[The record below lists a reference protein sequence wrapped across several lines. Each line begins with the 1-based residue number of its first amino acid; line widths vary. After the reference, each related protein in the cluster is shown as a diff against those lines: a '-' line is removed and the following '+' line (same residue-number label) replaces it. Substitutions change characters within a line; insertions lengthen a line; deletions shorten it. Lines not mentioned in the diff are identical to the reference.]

1 MRKKKMAGIVFLP
14 VAIVFLLGIQCFA
27 QEPPLN
33 PNGFPSGVHYNL
45 NLIGKKSEFNQDGL
59 GCVVDPL
66 AYGNVVFVPEYGAG
80 DIWLKS
86 GKKAT
91 ASTLQ
96 VTDPCATAFDG
107 DAAELQLPANSNGYW
122 VYARALGKLTGNPTM
137 TITPQLITVS
147 SEYET
152 LLYLGLVTSNG
163 FVRADG
169 TEITRT
175 KGKHPAVP
183 ISDLFAWQGYVCY
196 TVDPA
201 TFGVTDPYPLTGMC
215 GNDTSNPADGIPD
228 VIVGPPSGGIC
239 EVGIVYQLYCHY
251 YDTAWVFNIADFV
264 DYLWGTDNQGAKLV
278 QIRFYPR

>member
-1 MRKKKMAGIVFLP
+1 MSKEKMAGIVFLP
-14 VAIVFLLGIQCFA
+14 VVFVFLLGIQCFA

-33 PNGFPSGVHYNL
+33 PNGFPSGPHYNL
-45 NLIGKKSEFNQDGL
+45 NLIGKKGVFNQDGL

-66 AYGNVVFVPEYGAG
+66 AYGNVVFVQEYGQG

-96 VTDPCATAFDG
+96 VTDPCVTAFDG
-107 DAAELQLPANSNGYW
+107 DAAELQLPANNNGYW
-122 VYARALGKLTGNPTM
+122 VYARALGKLTDYPSM

-147 SEYET
+147 SENET

-163 FVRADG
+163 FLRADG
-169 TEITRT
+169 IEITRT

-196 TVDPA
+196 TTDPA
-201 TFGVTDPYPLTGMC
+201 TIGVTDSYTLIDMC
-215 GNDTSNPADGIPD
+215 GSDTSNPADGIPD
-228 VIVGPPSGGIC
+228 VIYAPPSAGVCADGVI
-239 EVGIVYQLYCHY
+239 YQLYCHY
-251 YDTAWVFNIADFV
+251 YDTTWVFNIADFV
-264 DYLWGTDNQGAKLV
+264 DYLWGIDNSGAKLV